1 MAANDD
7 QSDGDSLGL
16 VGIGILENAERLLQ
30 DAQLLRSHRRYPSA
44 TAIAVLCLE
53 EVSKFASLNSGK
65 LRYRSLSNP
74 KDHKEKHRVAADI
87 VGGNILLGELRAI
100 EKSRGFKIDSDGE
113 GDDKSDYVSI
123 NTIMVSAFAHL
134 ADNGVDDELR
144 KNLKRYRYIELIS
157 KLFSGYFNEVK
168 KQCFYVEPDTLPA
181 AGPGGVDRLTA
192 DQTIRL
198 AKASVLA
205 TRRGMRWLNWQ
216 KAQRKPQAKRR

>member
-44 TAIAVLCLE
+44 TAIAVLSLE

-65 LRYRSLSNP
+65 LRYRPLSNP
-74 KDHKEKHRVAADI
+74 KDHKEKHRIAADM
-87 VGGNILLGELRAI
+87 VGGNIMLDELREI
-100 EKSRGFKIDSDGE
+100 EKSRGFKIDSD
-113 GDDKSDYVSI
+113 DDGDYVSI
-123 NTIMVSAFAHL
+123 DTIMVRAFAYL
-134 ADNGVDDELR
+134 ADNGIDDELR
-144 KNLKRYRYIELIS
+144 RNLKRHKYIELVS
-157 KLFSGYFNEVK
+157 KLFSGHFNDVK

-198 AKASVLA
+198 AKASVVA
-205 TRRGMRWLNWQ
+205 ARRGMRWPNRQ